1 MHIAITGSS
10 GLVGRTLTSFLGS
23 RGYRVTRVVR
33 GHPGEGE
40 LTWDPSAGHLDVK
53 PLCDCDAVV
62 HLAGENIADG
72 RWSQAKK
79 ERIRQSRVESTR
91 LLSSALAAAKTPPRV
106 LVTASAIGYYGD
118 AGDRLLD
125 EQAPAGDD
133 FLAEVCRTW
142 ETASEPANV
151 AGIRVVNLRIG
162 VVLAREGGALQKML
176 TPFRLG
182 GGGRVGS
189 GRQFWSW
196 IAIDDLVGTVEH
208 VLGRE
213 ELSGPVNAVAPHPVT
228 NLEFTKT
235 LGKVL
240 RRPTLFPLPAPVAR
254 LMLGEMADALLLSSA
269 RVSSRRLEKS
279 GYVFQFAEL
288 EPALRYLLQEP
299 S

>member
-10 GLVGRTLTSFLGS
+10 GLVGRMLTASLGS
-23 RGYRVTRVVR
+23 RGHRVTRVVR
-33 GHPGEGE
+33 GDPGEGE
-40 LTWDPSAGHLDVK
+40 LTWDPSAGHLDVE
-53 PLCDCDAVV
+53 PLCGCDAVV

-79 ERIRQSRVESTR
+79 DRIRGSRVESTR
-91 LLSSALAAAKTPPRV
+91 LLSSALAALKTPPGV

-118 AGDRLLD
+118 AGDRLLE

-133 FLAEVCRTW
+133 FLAEVCRAW
-142 ETASEPANV
+142 EAASEPANV

-162 VVLAREGGALQKML
+162 VVLARDGGALQKML

-208 VLGRE
+208 VLGCE

-269 RVSSRRLEKS
+269 HVSSRRLAES

-288 EPALRYLLQEP
+288 EPALRHLLQEP